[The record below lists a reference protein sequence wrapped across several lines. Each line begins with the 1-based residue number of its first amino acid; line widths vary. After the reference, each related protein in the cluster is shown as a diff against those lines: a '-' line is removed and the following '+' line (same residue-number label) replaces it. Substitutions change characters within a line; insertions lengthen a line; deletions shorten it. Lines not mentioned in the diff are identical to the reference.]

1 MDETRASDASA
12 PSTPAPRD
20 AQAGVE
26 RIEIRPS
33 PLGDRPSAF
42 APRLPAFANRPS
54 THERL
59 VFRLTLLAGL
69 PGVAISMFLLWRG
82 GYSPKVQWTF
92 GLIIIGCWIITAL
105 VLRERVVRPLQ
116 TLSNMLAALRE
127 GDYSI
132 RARGA
137 DREDA
142 LGLAF
147 LESNLLGETLRTQ
160 RLGAMEATALLRTV
174 MSEIDVA
181 VFAFDEEDRV
191 RLANRAA
198 ERLLAQA
205 SERLLGK
212 TAEQVGLAEQL
223 EGATPRTMDIT
234 FPGGSG
240 RWEVRRGSFRQDG
253 RPHTLLV
260 LADVSKTLR
269 EEELQA
275 WQRLVRVLSHEINN
289 SLAPIKS
296 ITGSL
301 LAMMERRPP
310 NPADDTDDDVRRG
323 LNVIGGR
330 SEALVRFMSAYAR
343 LAKLPAPNKTPLD
356 VGTWVRRVAA
366 LETRTT
372 VGVIE
377 GPPTTFRADGDQL
390 DQLLINLVRNAVDAS
405 IETHGS
411 VRIRW
416 TRQVD
421 MLSVIVE
428 DEGPGLANPTN
439 LFVPFFTTKPQG
451 SGIGLVLSRQIA
463 EAHGGSLSLENRID
477 RRGCVAILRLPLEG

>member
-1 MDETRASDASA
+1 MVSERRERSAS
-12 PSTPAPRD
+12 
-20 AQAGVE
+20 
-26 RIEIRPS
+26 
-33 PLGDRPSAF
+33 
-42 APRLPAFANRPS
+42 
-54 THERL
+54 HERR
-59 VFRLTLLAGL
+59 VFYLSLLAGL
-69 PGVAISMFLLWRG
+69 PGVVVSMILLWRG
-82 GYSPKVQWTF
+82 GYSGKVQWTL
-92 GLIIIGCWIITAL
+92 GLLVIGVWFITAL

-137 DREDA
+137 DRDDA

-174 MSEIDVA
+174 MAEIDVA
-181 VFAFDEEDRV
+181 VFAFDGADRV
-191 RLANRAA
+191 RLVNRAGERLLSQPA
-198 ERLLAQA
+198 ERLLG
-205 SERLLGK
+205 R
-212 TAEQVGLAEQL
+212 TAEQVGLSAGL
-223 EGATPRTMDIT
+223 EGPSPRTMDVT
-234 FPGGSG
+234 FPGGAG
-240 RWEVRRGSFRQDG
+240 RWEVRRGTFRQDG

-301 LAMMERRPP
+301 LTLVDRNPRPP
-310 NPADDTDDDVRRG
+310 DADDDLRRG
-323 LNVIGGR
+323 LGVIGGR

-343 LAKLPAPNKTPLD
+343 LAKLPAPNRVPLD

-366 LETRTT
+366 LETRMPVTVVDGPATT
-372 VGVIE
+372 L
-377 GPPTTFRADGDQL
+377 RADGDQL

-405 IETHGS
+405 LESKGQ

-416 TRQVD
+416 TRQNGTVSL
-421 MLSVIVE
+421 MVE
-428 DEGPGLANPTN
+428 DEGPGLASATN

-463 EAHGGSLSLENRID
+463 EAHGGSLSLDNRAD
-477 RRGCVAILRLPLEG
+477 RRGCIAVVRLEVDGTG

>member
-1 MDETRASDASA
+1 MVSEPRGRS
-12 PSTPAPRD
+12 PS
-20 AQAGVE
+20 
-26 RIEIRPS
+26 
-33 PLGDRPSAF
+33 
-42 APRLPAFANRPS
+42 
-54 THERL
+54 HERR
-59 VFRLTLLAGL
+59 VFYLSLLAGL
-69 PGVAISMFLLWRG
+69 PGVAVSMILLWRG
-82 GYSPKVQWTF
+82 GYSGKVQWTL
-92 GLIIIGCWIITAL
+92 GLVVIGVWFVTAL
-105 VLRERVVRPLQ
+105 VLRERVIRPLQ

-174 MSEIDVA
+174 MAEIDVA
-181 VFAFDEEDRV
+181 VFAFDDADRL
-191 RLANRAA
+191 RLVNRAG
-198 ERLLAQA
+198 ERLLAQPA
-205 SERLLGK
+205 ERLLGR
-212 TAEQVGLAEQL
+212 TADQVGLAAGL
-223 EGATPRTMDIT
+223 EGPSPRTMDVT
-234 FPGGSG
+234 FPGGAG
-240 RWEVRRGSFRQDG
+240 RWEVRRGIFRQDG

-301 LAMMERRPP
+301 LSLVDRTPRPVD
-310 NPADDTDDDVRRG
+310 ADDDLRRG
-323 LNVIGGR
+323 LNIIGGR

-343 LAKLPAPNKTPLD
+343 LAKLPAPNRVPLD
-356 VGTWVRRVAA
+356 VGTWVRRVAV
-366 LETRTT
+366 LETRMPVTVIDGPATT
-372 VGVIE
+372 L
-377 GPPTTFRADGDQL
+377 RADGDQL

-405 IETHGS
+405 LESKGD

-416 TRQVD
+416 TRQNGT
-421 MLSVIVE
+421 LSLMVE
-428 DEGPGLANPTN
+428 DEGPGLANATN

-463 EAHGGSLSLENRID
+463 EAHGGSLSLDNRAD
-477 RRGCVAILRLPLEG
+477 RRGCIAIVRLEADGEG

>member
-1 MDETRASDASA
+1 MASEDDA
-12 PSTPAPRD
+12 PKPAPH
-20 AQAGVE
+20 
-26 RIEIRPS
+26 
-33 PLGDRPSAF
+33 
-42 APRLPAFANRPS
+42 
-54 THERL
+54 HER
-59 VFRLTLLAGL
+59 VIFRLTLLAGL
-69 PGVAISMFLLWRG
+69 PGVVVSMVLLWHE
-82 GYSPKVQWTF
+82 GYSGKVQWTLGLLIF
-92 GLIIIGCWIITAL
+92 GVWLITAL

-137 DREDA
+137 DRDDA

-174 MSEIDVA
+174 MGEIDVA
-181 VFAFDEEDRV
+181 VFAFDDENRV
-191 RLANRAA
+191 RLVNRAG
-198 ERLLAQA
+198 ERLLAQPA
-205 SERLLGK
+205 ERLLGR
-212 TAEQVGLAEQL
+212 TAEQVGLDEPLAGQS
-223 EGATPRTMDIT
+223 PRTMDVT

-301 LAMMERRPP
+301 GSLLERHPR
-310 NPADDTDDDVRRG
+310 PADADDDLRRG
-323 LNVIGGR
+323 LSVIGGR
-330 SEALVRFMSAYAR
+330 AEALVRFMSAYAR
-343 LAKLPAPNKTPLD
+343 LARLPAPHRVPLD

-366 LETRTT
+366 LETRMRVDV
-372 VGVIE
+372 VG
-377 GPPTTFRADGDQL
+377 GPITMVHADGDQL

-405 IETHGS
+405 LETHGL
-411 VRIRW
+411 VQIRW
-416 TRQVD
+416 RRQNGA
-421 MLSVIVE
+421 MALTVE
-428 DEGPGLANPTN
+428 DEGPGIANSAN

-451 SGIGLVLSRQIA
+451 SGIGLVLGRQIA
-463 EAHGGSLSLENRID
+463 EAHGGSLSLENRPD
-477 RRGCVAILRLPLEG
+477 RRGCVATLRLDVDDL

>member
-1 MDETRASDASA
+1 MVSERRERSAS
-12 PSTPAPRD
+12 
-20 AQAGVE
+20 
-26 RIEIRPS
+26 
-33 PLGDRPSAF
+33 
-42 APRLPAFANRPS
+42 
-54 THERL
+54 HERR
-59 VFRLTLLAGL
+59 VFYLSLLAGL
-69 PGVAISMFLLWRG
+69 PGVVVSMILLWRG
-82 GYSPKVQWTF
+82 GYSGKVQWTL
-92 GLIIIGCWIITAL
+92 GLLVIGVWFITAL

-137 DREDA
+137 DRDDA

-174 MSEIDVA
+174 MAEIDVA
-181 VFAFDEEDRV
+181 VFAFDGADRV
-191 RLANRAA
+191 RLVNRAGERLLSQPA
-198 ERLLAQA
+198 ERLLG
-205 SERLLGK
+205 R
-212 TAEQVGLAEQL
+212 TAEQVGLEAGL
-223 EGATPRTMDIT
+223 EGPSPRTMDVT
-234 FPGGSG
+234 FPGGAG
-240 RWEVRRGSFRQDG
+240 RWEVRRGTFRQDG

-301 LAMMERRPP
+301 LTLVDRNPRPP
-310 NPADDTDDDVRRG
+310 DADDDLRRG
-323 LNVIGGR
+323 LGVIGGR

-343 LAKLPAPNKTPLD
+343 LAKLPAPNRVPLD

-366 LETRTT
+366 LETRMPVTVVDGPATT
-372 VGVIE
+372 L
-377 GPPTTFRADGDQL
+377 RADGDQL

-405 IETHGS
+405 LESKGR

-416 TRQVD
+416 TRQNGT
-421 MLSVIVE
+421 LSLMVE
-428 DEGPGLANPTN
+428 DEGPGLASATN

-463 EAHGGSLSLENRID
+463 EAHGGSLSLDNRAD
-477 RRGCVAILRLPLEG
+477 RRGCIAVVRLDVGGTS

>member
-1 MDETRASDASA
+1 MGSDA
-12 PSTPAPRD
+12 P
-20 AQAGVE
+20 
-26 RIEIRPS
+26 
-33 PLGDRPSAF
+33 
-42 APRLPAFANRPS
+42 
-54 THERL
+54 HERL
-59 VFRLTLLAGL
+59 IVRLTLIAGL
-69 PGVAISMFLLWRG
+69 PGVAVSLALLWHG
-82 GYSPKVQWTF
+82 GYAARVQWTLGVF
-92 GLIIIGCWIITAL
+92 VVGAWLVSAL

-181 VFAFDEEDRV
+181 VFAFDEAG
-191 RLANRAA
+191 RLRLVNRAG
-198 ERLLAQA
+198 ERLLAQPA
-205 SERLLGK
+205 ERLLGR
-212 TAEQVGLAEQL
+212 TAEQVGLADGLQ
-223 EGATPRTMDIT
+223 GAWPRTMDLT
-234 FPGGSG
+234 FPGGTG
-240 RWEVRRGSFRQDG
+240 RWEVRRGVFRQDG

-260 LADVSKTLR
+260 MADVSKTLR

-301 LAMMERRPP
+301 LALMDRSPRPP
-310 NPADDTDDDVRRG
+310 DADDDMRRG
-323 LNVIGGR
+323 LTVIGGR

-343 LAKLPAPNKTPLD
+343 LARLPAPNRAAVD

-366 LETRTT
+366 LETRMPIT
-372 VGVIE
+372 VLE
-377 GPPTTFRADGDQL
+377 GPPATVCADGDQL

-405 IETHGS
+405 LETNGAVS
-411 VRIRW
+411 VRW
-416 TRQVD
+416 LRQNGTVFLFVSD
-421 MLSVIVE
+421 QGRGI
-428 DEGPGLANPTN
+428 GNNAN
-439 LFVPFFTTKPQG
+439 LFVPFFTTKADG

-463 EAHGGSLSLENRID
+463 EAHGGSLQLENRPD
-477 RRGCVAILRLPLEG
+477 GVGCVATLKLRAEVSAVSPVKGVAAPIQKA

>member
-1 MDETRASDASA
+1 MASERDVRRATSDERSAITRSSLFA
-12 PSTPAPRD
+12 
-20 AQAGVE
+20 
-26 RIEIRPS
+26 RPS
-33 PLGDRPSAF
+33 S
-42 APRLPAFANRPS
+42 
-54 THERL
+54 HERS
-59 VFRLTLLAGL
+59 VFRLALLAGL
-69 PGVAISMFLLWRG
+69 PGVIIAMVLLWRG
-82 GYSPKVQWTF
+82 GYSGKVQWTL
-92 GLIIIGCWIITAL
+92 GLLIIGTWMITSL

-160 RLGAMEATALLRTV
+160 RLGAMEATTLLRTV
-174 MSEIDVA
+174 MAEIDVA
-181 VFAFDEEDRV
+181 VFAFDDEERV
-191 RLANRAA
+191 RLVNRAG
-198 ERLLAQA
+198 ERLLEQTA
-205 SERLLGK
+205 ERILGR
-212 TAEQVGLAEQL
+212 TAEQVGLVDQL
-223 EGATPRTMDIT
+223 EGPSPRTMDVT
-234 FPGGSG
+234 FPGGNG
-240 RWEVRRGSFRQDG
+240 RWEVRRGTFRQDG

-260 LADVSKTLR
+260 LADVRRTLR

-301 LAMMERRPP
+301 LTLLERQPHP
-310 NPADDTDDDVRRG
+310 SVADEDLRRG

-343 LAKLPAPNKTPLD
+343 LAKLPAPNRAPLD
-356 VGTWVRRVAA
+356 VSTWVRRVAA
-366 LETRTT
+366 LETRMP
-372 VGVIE
+372 VVVEG
-377 GPPTTFRADGDQL
+377 GPPTTLFADGDQL
-390 DQLLINLVRNAVDAS
+390 DQLLINLLRNAVDAS
-405 IETHGS
+405 LDTHGT
-411 VRIRW
+411 VRVRW
-416 TRQVD
+416 VQRDGAVAV
-421 MLSVIVE
+421 MVE
-428 DEGPGLANPTN
+428 DEGPGLANAAN

-463 EAHGGSLSLENRID
+463 EAHGGTLSLDNRRD
-477 RRGCVAILRLPLEG
+477 RRGCVATVRFAID

>member
-1 MDETRASDASA
+1 VVIAL
-12 PSTPAPRD
+12 
-20 AQAGVE
+20 
-26 RIEIRPS
+26 I
-33 PLGDRPSAF
+33 
-42 APRLPAFANRPS
+42 
-54 THERL
+54 
-59 VFRLTLLAGL
+59 
-69 PGVAISMFLLWRG
+69 LLWRD
-82 GYSPKVQWTF
+82 GYSGKVQWTL
-92 GLIIIGCWIITAL
+92 GLVMVSCWLITTA
-105 VLRERVVRPLQ
+105 VLRERVIRPLQ

-160 RLGAMEATALLRTV
+160 RLGAMEATALLKTV
-174 MSEIDVA
+174 MGEIDVA
-181 VFAFDEEDRV
+181 VFAFDDESKL
-191 RLANRAA
+191 RLVNRAA
-198 ERLLAQA
+198 ERLLAQP
-205 SERLLGK
+205 SERLLGR
-212 TAEQVGLAEQL
+212 TADQVGLAEYL
-223 EGATPRTMDIT
+223 DGESPRTMDVT
-234 FPGGSG
+234 FEGGSG
-240 RWEVRRGSFRQDG
+240 RWEV

-260 LADVSKTLR
+260 LADVSRTLR

-301 LAMMERRPP
+301 QSLLDRQPRPP
-310 NPADDTDDDVRRG
+310 DVDVDLRRG

-343 LAKLPAPNKTPLD
+343 LARLPAPMKAPLK
-356 VGTWVRRVAA
+356 VTAWVKRVAA
-366 LETRTT
+366 LETRLPVT
-372 VGVIE
+372 VEGGPGV
-377 GPPTTFRADGDQL
+377 TLRADGDQL

-405 IETHGS
+405 LETGGG

-416 TRQVD
+416 SRQNGAVA
-421 MLSVIVE
+421 LVVE
-428 DEGPGLANPTN
+428 DDGPGLANSTN

-451 SGIGLVLSRQIA
+451 SGIGLVLCRQIA
-463 EAHGGSLSLENRID
+463 EAHGGSLSLENRATGH
-477 RRGCVAILRLPLEG
+477 GCIATIRLPVSGEAA